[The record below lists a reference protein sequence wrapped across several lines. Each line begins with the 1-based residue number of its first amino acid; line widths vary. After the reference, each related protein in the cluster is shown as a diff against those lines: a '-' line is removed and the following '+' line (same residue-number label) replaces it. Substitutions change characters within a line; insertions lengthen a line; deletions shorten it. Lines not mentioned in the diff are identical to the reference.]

1 MAVEFDPQIREKAYI
16 DDETCAGKVTK
27 LQNERG
33 TAMMKILQMVLVPF
47 YTADL
52 IVQRHVEISTR
63 SAFKCFK

>member
-16 DDETCAGKVTK
+16 DDETCACKVSK

-52 IVQRHVEISTR
+52 IVQRHVEMSTCP
-63 SAFKCFK
+63 ACNCFK